1 MAHSSNEVVE
11 KLSAALRNYHR
22 ILPTHREE
30 PASKVNAIKLSENF
44 PALRTSLDMS
54 DHKKKSDT
62 LRLVQPTVE
71 IEKWERISW

>member
-1 MAHSSNEVVE
+1 MA
-11 KLSAALRNYHR
+11 LQR
-22 ILPTHREE
+22 
-30 PASKVNAIKLSENF
+30 KVNAIKLSENF

-71 IEKWERISW
+71 IEK